1 MSNKGSAVSNVSS
14 IFKDLSVAGIRREC
28 GREWGHDCCNDGR
41 YVVSHPLSLSRS
53 LSLFFSLSPC
63 SLSVCRSVFLL
74 SLSLSPSLLSF
85 SLPLSTLLSLS
96 LSLLSSVV
104 FFFIFFMMTS
114 DQLSNYLALRPLL
127 WRLRLLFAARFRAKS
142 PTLETV
148 RTQSPQ
154 TGSDPSTSE
163 EGTTCLPPCFG
174 ETTCC
179 LRNNSERGDY

>member
-1 MSNKGSAVSNVSS
+1 MIAAMT
-14 IFKDLSVAGIRREC
+14 DAMWYPTLSLFLA
-28 GREWGHDCCNDGR
+28 
-41 YVVSHPLSLSRS
+41 LSRS
-53 LSLFFSLSPC
+53 FSRSLPVLSLYVVLSFCYLFLSLLLC
-63 SLSVCRSVFLL
+63 SL
-74 SLSLSPSLLSF
+74 SLSLSLLYS
-85 SLPLSTLLSLS
+85 LSLS